1 MVAQYKERHLIKSE
15 SIGASFYVHIEVVV
29 ALKPQQFFG
38 IIPDKQ
44 IDLLCA
50 FTTMSFE
57 SVLIGKQ
64 VRLVILALSSSP
76 IITSFLNVYLQ
87 RERESSPKIK
97 NSDGKFHLR
106 SRV

>member
-64 VRLVILALSSSP
+64 VRLVIGTFLLTNYN
-76 IITSFLNVYLQ
+76 IIFECLFAKGAWVIAEN
-87 RERESSPKIK
+87 
-97 NSDGKFHLR
+97 
-106 SRV
+106 